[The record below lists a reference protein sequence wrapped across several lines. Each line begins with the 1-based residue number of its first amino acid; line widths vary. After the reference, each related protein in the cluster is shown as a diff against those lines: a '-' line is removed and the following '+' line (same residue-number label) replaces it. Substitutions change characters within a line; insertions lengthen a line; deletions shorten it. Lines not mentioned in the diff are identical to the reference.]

1 MIIKGKQ
8 PTALKKIPFR
18 ATIEGDEDDDQTIS
32 FSEGKIF
39 DCFNSTFPPE
49 EDDQK
54 SDDDDS
60 FSNGAV
66 VYSPTNMQEEFEYQ
80 DGDQFYLRV
89 DAENSSIVKT
99 DEPEDGDILIWKD
112 DTQFLSENVFL
123 QEAAKQFSFTPTL
136 LEIKEDG
143 SKRYRMNGGSVCIF
157 NEGIIKNIDSF
168 EYTLQSGEERF
179 YYVQIDVAIT
189 QQSQPDTIASADR
202 KYIKDYEVGEIKVI
216 HRDEEITDEERE
228 NSQAYILGNE
238 CANTEGQS
246 EEERL
251 RGKYWVALPTEGNI
265 NLKIEVTNAPTELL
279 RASLINFTVDEELVV
294 GSLTYGATVDT
305 SDLPHPTC
313 VNGLPQTLRIFN
325 IFIEIGMPPNF
336 DDKFENFI
344 VSSTLSHKGSGV
356 YGPKTLPIPD
366 NVNLLTSDG
375 GDTIVT
381 VDNKCS
387 SFAQFGEYD
396 EVDITGVKN
405 KKTSFITV
413 APL

>member
-8 PTALKKIPFR
+8 PTALKEIPFL
-18 ATIEGDEDDDQTIS
+18 ANFEGDEDEAQKIF

-39 DCFNSTFPPE
+39 ECFNSLSQFTDE
-49 EDDQK
+49 EQD
-54 SDDDDS
+54 
-60 FSNGAV
+60 FSHGA
-66 VYSPTNMQEEFEYQ
+66 YFYKPTNMDEKFDYE
-80 DGDQFYLRV
+80 DGDQFYLRL
-89 DAENSSIVKT
+89 DKENSSIVKT
-99 DEPEDGDILIWKD
+99 DDPEDGDILIWKD
-112 DTQFLSENVFL
+112 DSQFLSENVFL

-179 YYVQIDVAIT
+179 YYVEIDVRIT
-189 QQSQPDTIASADR
+189 ELSQPDTIASANR
-202 KYIKDYEVGEIKVI
+202 NYINDYEVVEIKVI
-216 HRDEEITDEERE
+216 HRDEKITDEERE
-228 NSQAYILGNE
+228 NSQAYILGNQ

-251 RGKYWVALPTEGNI
+251 RGKYWVDLPANGNI
-265 NLKIEVTNAPTELL
+265 NLKVEVTNAPTVLVKALL
-279 RASLINFTVDEELVV
+279 RNFTVDEELVV
-294 GSLTYGATVDT
+294 GSLTYSAIVDT

-313 VNGLPQTLRIFN
+313 VRALPQTLRIFN
-325 IFIEIGMPPNF
+325 HFIEIGMPPNF
-336 DDKFENFI
+336 QDKFEVFT
-344 VSSTLSHKGSGV
+344 VSSTLSHKGNGV
-356 YGPKTLPIPD
+356 YGPKTITIPD

-375 GDTIVT
+375 GDLIVR

-387 SFAQFGEYD
+387 SFAQFGKYA